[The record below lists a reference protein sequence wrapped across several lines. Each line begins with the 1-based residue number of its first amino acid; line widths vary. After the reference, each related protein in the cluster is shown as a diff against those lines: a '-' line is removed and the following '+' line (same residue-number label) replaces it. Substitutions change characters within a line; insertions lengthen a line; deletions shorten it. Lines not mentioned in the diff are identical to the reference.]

1 MSAAASRPGQFIVH
15 QKIFAQPFRFRFRLR
30 LEGRNRWESRDGLR
44 HQDKRSQAMSTAV
57 TLINVFTAKPGKQQ
71 ELARTLAEGTRNFF
85 SKQPGSLSS
94 SVVVG
99 GDGSKVANISQW
111 RSADDIAA
119 FRADP
124 RFADYMKS
132 IVELAAGESMMGQT
146 IYSHTGGIE
155 D

>member
-1 MSAAASRPGQFIVH
+1 MSA
-15 QKIFAQPFRFRFRLR
+15 
-30 LEGRNRWESRDGLR
+30 
-44 HQDKRSQAMSTAV
+44 TV

-94 SVVVG
+94 SVVVV

-111 RSADDIAA
+111 RSGEDIAA

-124 RFADYMKS
+124 HFADYMKS
-132 IVELAAGESMMGQT
+132 IIELAAGESMMGHT
-146 IYSHTGGIE
+146 IYSHTGGVE
-155 D
+155 N

>member
-1 MSAAASRPGQFIVH
+1 
-15 QKIFAQPFRFRFRLR
+15 
-30 LEGRNRWESRDGLR
+30 
-44 HQDKRSQAMSTAV
+44 MSTTV

-71 ELARTLAEGTRNFF
+71 ELANTLAEGTRTFF

-111 RSADDIAA
+111 RSAEDIAA
-119 FRADP
+119 FRGDP
-124 RFADYMKS
+124 RFSDYMRS
-132 IVELAAGESMMGQT
+132 IIELAAGESMMGHT
-146 IYSHTGGIE
+146 TYSHTGGTE

>member
-1 MSAAASRPGQFIVH
+1 
-15 QKIFAQPFRFRFRLR
+15 
-30 LEGRNRWESRDGLR
+30 
-44 HQDKRSQAMSTAV
+44 MSTTV

-71 ELARTLAEGTRNFF
+71 ELARTLAEGTRSFF

-124 RFADYMKS
+124 RFADYMKC
-132 IVELAAGESMMGQT
+132 IVGLAAGESMMGHT
-146 IYSHTGGIE
+146 TYSHTGGIE
-155 D
+155 DQEVA